1 MVAPFWSTGLVGRIK
16 TPREDA
22 LSEPDLLQTE
32 GDLYDGM
39 SNVKVDP
46 SKWKVLSF
54 PMGNGEMWTW
64 AEPRAAMESRAGGLA
79 LTVDPF
85 TRKHDTVH
93 MFDDPKQLYASTRT
107 FPVSP
112 TGVTV
117 FEVEMG
123 AETYRSNANDI
134 RDGFAGFINMDF
146 STGMIFDFV
155 TSGRKIGVIYER
167 LLIPGVTDEKTAFTY
182 LVENPFS
189 GVRTE
194 PGKLHRFAVRID
206 APKMRA
212 EWQVDGKPFFKAEG
226 IPVVPK
232 EIMMGWGLFTLK
244 PVDPQKGSTSVHG
257 QGATGIWRNFR
268 TALIG
273 P

>member
-1 MVAPFWSTGLVGRIK
+1 M
-16 TPREDA
+16 
-22 LSEPDLLQTE
+22 LQTE
-32 GDLYDGM
+32 GELYDGM
-39 SNVKVDP
+39 SKGQVDP
-46 SKWKVLSF
+46 SKWNVVSVA
-54 PMGNGEMWTW
+54 MGSGDVWTW
-64 AEPRAAMESRAGGLA
+64 AEPQATIEPRMGGLA

-112 TGVTV
+112 TGGTV

-123 AETYRSNANDI
+123 AETYRSNADDI

-212 EWQVDGKPFFKAEG
+212 EWQGGGKPFFKAEG
-226 IPVVPK
+226 EPVVPK
-232 EIMMGWGLFTLK
+232 EIMMGGGRFTLK
-244 PVDPQKGSTSVHG
+244 PVDPQKGRPSVHG
-257 QGATGIWRNFR
+257 QGARRIGRNFR
-268 TALIG
+268 
-273 P
+273 